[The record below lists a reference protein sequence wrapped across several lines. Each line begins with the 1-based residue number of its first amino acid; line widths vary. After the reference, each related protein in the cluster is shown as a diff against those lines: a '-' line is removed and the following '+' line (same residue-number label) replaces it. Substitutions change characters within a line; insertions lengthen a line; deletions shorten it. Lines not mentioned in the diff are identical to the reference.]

1 MIPRE
6 KILPLSFL
14 ALLTFLCVW
23 AVANSKILWMDTAA
37 ALQYEQRIQTPTTYA
52 NSNGI
57 LE

>member
-23 AVANSKILWMDTAA
+23 AVANSKIQWMDTAA
-37 ALQYEQRIQTPTTYA
+37 ALQYEQQIQTPTIYA